1 LNFNNLGA
9 EEQKRQRQQKSDEP
23 QTMSLMG
30 GIARPEGLP
39 DADDFEFIDEA
50 KGDSKLL
57 SHGTLVVLMVFVV
70 AAGALYLMR
79 LSNNG
84 ITTQANAE
92 VESRIDTWLAKVANP
107 NAMAPEDPLK
117 KENLDELLGT
127 TDEVLETFN
136 FEMHKNQVPIEY
148 VQKNPF
154 EMPKV
159 EEATQQVD
167 TTDRE
172 RQLMLQK
179 LDREFKTLKLQSIM
193 LGQRKIAVINGE
205 LKQVGQAVGSFRIEA
220 IDGRQVVLSAMGE
233 KFILTQAEDIRTR

>member
-1 LNFNNLGA
+1 
-9 EEQKRQRQQKSDEP
+9 
-23 QTMSLMG
+23 
-30 GIARPEGLP
+30 
-39 DADDFEFIDEA
+39 
-50 KGDSKLL
+50 
-57 SHGTLVVLMVFVV
+57 
-70 AAGALYLMR
+70 
-79 LSNNG
+79 
-84 ITTQANAE
+84 
-92 VESRIDTWLAKVANP
+92 
-107 NAMAPEDPLK
+107 
-117 KENLDELLGT
+117 
-127 TDEVLETFN
+127 
-136 FEMHKNQVPIEY
+136 